1 MYWCVMIFG
10 KFVDL
15 LHFQEE
21 RLLCPGSDF
30 NFSGKSDLDPVKNG
44 QDPPTVQR
52 KNSQSALNFV
62 D

>member
-1 MYWCVMIFG
+1 MICFIFR
-10 KFVDL
+10 KNV
-15 LHFQEE
+15 
-21 RLLCPGSDF
+21 CPGSDF